1 MRRTF
6 LHTTTFTRKHFC
18 TQTLL
23 HTDALTHRSFYTQ
36 TPLNADVLH
45 TDTFT
50 HNPFTHK
57 HFYTQSLL
65 HTISHNNINNV
76 YTQTLLHRN
85 ASTHKR
91 FHTPTQLQTH
101 LHANAFTHKL
111 FYTQTLL
118 PTSTCARR
126 PFTHT
131 RKNPSVSDTQTSCCA
146 EELPPDQPNSQ

>member
-1 MRRTF
+1 MKGHGADMLWKVRVGTYEEIEGVKGRWNEGDAGRRIETDI
-6 LHTTTFTRKHFC
+6 FTYNHI
-18 TQTLL
+18 
-23 HTDALTHRSFYTQ
+23 YTQ
-36 TPLNADVLH
+36 TPLNADALH

-65 HTISHNNINNV
+65 HTISHNKINNV

-131 RKNPSVSDTQTSCCA
+131 RKNPSVSETQT
-146 EELPPDQPNSQ
+146 